1 MEGSSN
7 SKNFLVAAAVFVLI
21 AALLV
26 IVGFDTMM
34 TYDSGYGSSDKI
46 VGGDAYNYI
55 IRSNRGVGMV
65 CAGIA
70 SAVVSTTLGLFS
82 VRSELAEGKEK

>member
-1 MEGSSN
+1 M
-7 SKNFLVAAAVFVLI
+7 LI

>member
-7 SKNFLVAAAVFVLI
+7 SKNFLVAAGVFVLI